1 VEELREDV
9 RHHLAGRPVSAQKDT
24 LAYRA
29 RKLVERNKLSTALT
43 ALVLLSLAGGMVA
56 TAVLARARAAEA
68 ERAQLRL
75 AEVRQLASAFL
86 FDLDDAIVKVPGTT
100 PARELM
106 VRTAERYLESLA
118 SEAGQDRA
126 FLTELAT
133 AYEKVGT
140 IQGVRGAA
148 NLGRPDQALAS
159 FQKALA
165 LRQRLAALD
174 PQSRPLRRELVR
186 THVRIAVLHREL
198 RNRTGARAAAAQA
211 LSLAEALLE
220 AQPAEADDMET
231 GGVAQT
237 ELGDQRSS
245 ESDDQGAAVAY
256 RAAVELRHR
265 AAELQ
270 PTPDRQR

>member
-1 VEELREDV
+1 M
-9 RHHLAGRPVSAQKDT
+9 
-24 LAYRA
+24 
-29 RKLVERNKLSTALT
+29 KL
-43 ALVLLSLAGGMVA
+43 
-56 TAVLARARAAEA
+56 
-68 ERAQLRL
+68 
-75 AEVRQLASAFL
+75 
-86 FDLDDAIVKVPGTT
+86 LD
-100 PARELM
+100 M
-106 VRTAERYLESLA
+106 
-118 SEAGQDRA
+118 SE
-126 FLTELAT
+126 
-133 AYEKVGT
+133 
-140 IQGVRGAA
+140 
-148 NLGRPDQALAS
+148 
-159 FQKALA
+159 
-165 LRQRLAALD
+165 RLAALD

-231 GGVAQT
+231 GGMAQT

-245 ESDDQGAAVAY
+245 ESDDEGAAVAY